1 MNDSTLTTPRSHFD
15 TRDASARVTSTQKRL
30 LSVDEVAVYIGRTS
44 IAVREMIRHGK
55 LRPVRNDG
63 RVMLDRHDLDS
74 WIEAGKQS

>member
-1 MNDSTLTTPRSHFD
+1 MTTPRSGPGSCEAAAQM
-15 TRDASARVTSTQKRL
+15 ASVQKRL
-30 LSVDEVAVYIGRTS
+30 LSVHEGAIYIGRTP